1 MQSKLSE
8 TFKAIR
14 LTFPKL
20 LEVIVVFQMLMLFFV
35 SPYVKYAKN
44 QLYKVFSLKRKWK
57 NGKFLRKNKKKNC
70 REETKKVNR
79 KFYQRCKIKK

>member
-14 LTFPKL
+14 LKFPKL

-57 NGKFLRKNKKKNC
+57 NGKFLRKKKIAG
-70 REETKKVNR
+70 KK
-79 KFYQRCKIKK
+79 QKK